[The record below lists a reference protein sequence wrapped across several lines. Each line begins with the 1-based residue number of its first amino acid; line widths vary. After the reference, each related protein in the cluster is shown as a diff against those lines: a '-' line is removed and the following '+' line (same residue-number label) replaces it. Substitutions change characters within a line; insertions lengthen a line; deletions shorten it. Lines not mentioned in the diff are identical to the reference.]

1 MIVPSIDLER
11 GRCVQLV
18 SGEEL
23 AIDAGDPMPVAE
35 RFSVAG
41 EIAVIDLDAAKGTGT
56 NQALVECLVDRFDCR
71 VGGGIRDAAT
81 ARMWLDRGAAK
92 VVIGTA
98 ATPEVL
104 GSLPRD
110 RVVAAL
116 DTKHGEVVVEGWRA
130 GTGQTLGPRI
140 EALKPFVGGFLV
152 TVVERE
158 GRMEGIDLSF
168 VREVVEMADPV
179 RVTVAGGVTTPEE
192 VAAID
197 RLGAD
202 CQVGMALYTGRLGLA
217 DAVAAPLVSD
227 REDGLWPTVVCDER
241 GVALGLAYSN
251 AESLRSAV
259 ERRQGVYWSRRRG
272 LWAKGETSG
281 DKQELLRI
289 DLDCD
294 RDALR
299 FVVRQRGRGF
309 CHLGLTTCWGPGGGL
324 ASLERTL
331 QARRGQPV
339 PGSYTNRLMD
349 EPELLAA
356 KLTEEARELAEAT
369 EGPHVAE
376 EAADLAY
383 FASVKLARH
392 GLGWA
397 EVERVL
403 ERRARRATRRPGDAK
418 P

>member
-1 MIVPSIDLER
+1 VIVPSVDLEG

-23 AIDAGDPMPVAE
+23 AIDAGDPMPIAE
-35 RFSVAG
+35 RFSAAG

-56 NQALVECLVDRFDCR
+56 NRVLVEALVDRFDCR

-81 ARMWLDRGAAK
+81 AQMWLDRGAAM
-92 VVIGTA
+92 VIIGTA
-98 ATPEVL
+98 ATPELL

-110 RVVAAL
+110 RVMAAL

-130 GTGQTLGPRI
+130 GTGQALASRMET
-140 EALKPFVGGFLV
+140 LKPFVGGFLL

-158 GRMEGIDLSF
+158 GRMEGVDLSF
-168 VREVVEMADPV
+168 VREAVELADPV

-192 VAAID
+192 IAEID

-217 DAVAAPLVSD
+217 DAIVAPLVSD

-251 AESLRSAV
+251 TESVRAAV

-272 LWAKGETSG
+272 LWVKGETSG
-281 DKQELLRI
+281 DIQELLRI

-299 FVVRQRGRGF
+299 FIVRQKGRGF
-309 CHLGLTTCWGPGGGL
+309 CHLGSTTCWGRGGGL

-331 QARRGQPV
+331 RERRDRPES
-339 PGSYTNRLMD
+339 GSYTNRLWD
-349 EPELLAA
+349 EPGLLAA
-356 KLTEEARELAEAT
+356 KLAEEARELADAT
-369 EGPHVAE
+369 EGPDVAE
-376 EAADLAY
+376 EAADVAY
-383 FASVKLARH
+383 FASVKLAGH

-397 EVERVL
+397 EVEHVL
-403 ERRARRATRRPGDAK
+403 ERRTRRATRRPGDAK